1 MIDSVIKKT
10 GVEPRDYQRN
20 IVKKTV
26 DLFTGKHVGVSGHTY
41 PAAKSVMIEAPTGCV
56 AGDTV
61 LHFNNGGKGFKM
73 TIQDAFVHFNGGDP
87 DVESGKCMCGCG
99 QDTRVPTKDNKS
111 KGQFKD
117 VPNKY
122 VHGHQSRGMKWNEGV
137 QIRSFVGDEMRLQ
150 PFDEIVR
157 SGVKPVLEM
166 ILDDGKKLRATAC
179 HPILTENGWVPL
191 GDLKNGDAV
200 FIDVLKPQKSDN
212 EHTKIRDSHI
222 CNLWNHPFGRSVQT
236 TKSASG
242 YTVRIPQHVAVFE
255 AHHNNLTMDEYIAIM
270 REGNPDGLSLVDPTV
285 FVIHHKDG
293 NHSNNDPSNLQ
304 MMTITEHNQHHG
316 AEHLY
321 QNFGNFV
328 PATAKVVSITPAGEC
343 MTYDVRC
350 PKPYHNFVANGIVV
364 HNSGK
369 TVMAHLIAKSL
380 EEIHGDDV
388 AFGWV
393 AMRSNL
399 LTQAAHENRDLGI
412 NVKNIHYVSMFNKRP
427 DDLLQAKR
435 DGKKVVMIV
444 DEAQHDASSSSAN
457 LHNLVE
463 PEMILG
469 LTATPFRTDKV
480 KLCFDH
486 IVKDAG
492 IHRLIQDGY
501 LSKYRHFTIPEW
513 TPEAV
518 ADHYC
523 AEPERWGKSVVFFFE
538 WQDVERFKDIIRERE
553 SEIMARLRQT
563 RPDLRL
569 DRSLV
574 ETVRGGGSK
583 SDYDARDR
591 LLSDFDN
598 GDVGILANCVVLT
611 EGFDAPTLETAFV
624 RDSSKGPTMQMA
636 GRAFRV
642 HPQWKNAGEERFK
655 LKNVVQSVLTRYP
668 ILKTALPAEQYIWR
682 DDNWISLTINPHI
695 DKINSR
701 CRMAIAQT
709 QVHMPEFIQKRKSK
723 KRVVRF

>member
-20 IVKKTV
+20 IVQKTV
-26 DLFTGKHVGVSGHTY
+26 DLFTGKHVSMSGHTY
-41 PAAKSVMIEAPTGCV
+41 PAAKSVMIEAPTG
-56 AGDTV
+56 
-61 LHFNNGGKGFKM
+61 
-73 TIQDAFVHFNGGDP
+73 
-87 DVESGKCMCGCG
+87 
-99 QDTRVPTKDNKS
+99 
-111 KGQFKD
+111 
-117 VPNKY
+117 
-122 VHGHQSRGMKWNEGV
+122 
-137 QIRSFVGDEMRLQ
+137 
-150 PFDEIVR
+150 
-157 SGVKPVLEM
+157 
-166 ILDDGKKLRATAC
+166 
-179 HPILTENGWVPL
+179 
-191 GDLKNGDAV
+191 
-200 FIDVLKPQKSDN
+200 
-212 EHTKIRDSHI
+212 
-222 CNLWNHPFGRSVQT
+222 
-236 TKSASG
+236 
-242 YTVRIPQHVAVFE
+242 
-255 AHHNNLTMDEYIAIM
+255 
-270 REGNPDGLSLVDPTV
+270 
-285 FVIHHKDG
+285 
-293 NHSNNDPSNLQ
+293 
-304 MMTITEHNQHHG
+304 
-316 AEHLY
+316 
-321 QNFGNFV
+321 
-328 PATAKVVSITPAGEC
+328 
-343 MTYDVRC
+343 
-350 PKPYHNFVANGIVV
+350 
-364 HNSGK
+364 SGK

-380 EEIHGDDV
+380 EEIHGDDI

-412 NVKNIHYVSMFNKRP
+412 NVKDIHYVSMFDKRP
-427 DDLLQAKR
+427 DGLLQAKR

-469 LTATPFRTDKV
+469 LTATPFRTDRV

-486 IVKDAG
+486 VVKDAG

-501 LSKYRHFTIPEW
+501 LSQYRHFTIPEW

-553 SEIMARLRQT
+553 PEIMARLRQT

-642 HPQWKNAGEERFK
+642 HPQWKNAGDERFK